1 MTLRKR
7 KILLTQLSLLF
18 FGILIIFYTYSDKKY
33 SSEEIIISKEKQK
46 EIEKQIAGSA
56 PDGDVFMNIEYSGFD
71 LAGNR
76 YVLTAKEAYNN
87 PAQKE
92 IVNMKSVESFF
103 YFKDNTILK
112 VWSETGVYN
121 NKTLDMIYETNVR
134 ATYEGSKLFAQKAEY
149 SNLKSF
155 LTITNNVKIKDIRG
169 TMVADTLLFDIKKQ
183 TLNIASNDNSKINA
197 NIDLK

>member
-92 IVNMKSVESFF
+92 IVNMKSVEYFF

-183 TLNIASNDNSKINA
+183 TLNIASNDNNKINA

>member
-33 SSEEIIISKEKQK
+33 SSEEVIIPK
-46 EIEKQIAGSA
+46 EIEKQITGPAS
-56 PDGDVFMNIEYSGFD
+56 DGDVFINIEYSGFD

-76 YVLTAKEAYNN
+76 YVLTAKEAYND
-87 PAQKE
+87 PAQQE

-112 VWSETGVYN
+112 VWSETGAYN

-134 ATYEGSKLFAQKAEY
+134 ATYEGSELFAQKAEY

-169 TMVADTLLFDIKKQ
+169 TIVADTLLFDIKKK